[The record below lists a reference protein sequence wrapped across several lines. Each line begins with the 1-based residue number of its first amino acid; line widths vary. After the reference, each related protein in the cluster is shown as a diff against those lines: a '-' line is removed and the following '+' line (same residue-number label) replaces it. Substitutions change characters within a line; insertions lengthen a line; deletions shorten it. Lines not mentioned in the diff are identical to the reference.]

1 MFKTYLKKFVCRHSF
16 TVLSEEVFLLFSEKT
31 LSELRKFLDIGSE
44 TKLKL
49 SKSRLQSYF
58 VQNYSWQSLLKAE
71 DIQKMDE
78 KCSGLYELSIYR
90 NFGDNDTFSFKKIK
104 YPIKFKI
111 NLED

>member
-1 MFKTYLKKFVCRHSF
+1 M
-16 TVLSEEVFLLFSEKT
+16 LSEEVFLLFSEKT
-31 LSELRKFLDIGSE
+31 LSELRKFLDIDSGSG

-90 NFGDNDTFSFKKIK
+90 NFGENDIGNVGRFGKLCPRRQSLLGI
-104 YPIKFKI
+104 
-111 NLED
+111 